1 MLGTALAMATGQE
14 ALVETITT
22 QSTISLPLDTS
33 FRSPTLA
40 RYLTYPAVLAANA
53 ALITWAIAT
62 GAPLEG
68 VTMAGLLGTLA
79 ALFVLERTMP
89 YEPGWHP
96 SWREALRDFFY
107 FGLNGGMDAI
117 AKMGVAFAVVAVGAW
132 ENSLHLAIALPLAI
146 LIADFGGYWMHRW
159 GHLGWLWKVHGV
171 HHTPNKVNTWNNNT
185 IHFVNSIYG
194 GLAKT
199 LPLALLGFD
208 PTVIIIAAYAST
220 IQSYAVHANIDV
232 DLGWLGYL
240 IMGPAHHRLHHSTVL
255 EEAGNFASATTVWDI
270 AFGTFVYEPGR
281 APAEIG
287 VVEPDKFPA
296 PLDVVRNQLH
306 PFIDQARR

>member
-1 MLGTALAMATGQE
+1 MAERRWCWDDYRQGMGMSVVLALARGAAAAEQQTPDPFYDR
-14 ALVETITT
+14 A
-22 QSTISLPLDTS
+22 
-33 FRSPTLA
+33 PTWSEL
-40 RYLTYPAVLAANA
+40 
-53 ALITWAIAT
+53 
-62 GAPLEG
+62 APL
-68 VTMAGLLGTLA
+68 
-79 ALFVLERTMP
+79 LEV
-89 YEPGWHP
+89 
-96 SWREALRDFFY
+96 
-107 FGLNGGMDAI
+107 AI
-117 AKMGVAFAVVAVGAW
+117 TVAVAAVGAR

-171 HHTPNKVNTWNNNT
+171 HHAPDKVNTWNNNT

-240 IMGPAHHRLHHSTVL
+240 IMGPVHHRLHHSTVL

-287 VVEPDKFPA
+287 IVEPEKFPA